1 MTAVTSLQFTA
12 LFDSP
17 LGPLALHHDGKSINS
32 LDYLESPALPVTQPL
47 RPAWHLALMDY
58 FAGEFDRLN
67 DLPIHLL
74 KGTAF
79 QQDVW
84 LALRE
89 IPVGQTISYKTM
101 AQLIGR
107 PRAIR
112 AVGQAL
118 RHNPLPIILPCHRV
132 IRQSGDLGGYAGAS
146 DIGIARKR
154 FLLWHEGSYPL
165 T

>member
-1 MTAVTSLQFTA
+1 MTAVMSLPLTA

-17 LGPLALHHDGKSINS
+17 LGPLVLHHDGTCIHS
-32 LDYLESPALPVTQPL
+32 LDYLESPALPPTQPL
-47 RPAWHLALMDY
+47 HPAWHLALMDY

-67 DLPIHLL
+67 DLPIRLL
-74 KGTAF
+74 TGTVF
-79 QQDVW
+79 QHAVW

-89 IPVGQTISYKTM
+89 IPAGQTISYKTM
-101 AQLIGR
+101 AQLIGQ

-132 IRQSGDLGGYAGAS
+132 IHQSGDLGGYSGAS
-146 DIGIARKR
+146 DMGIARKR